1 MTDNLELETRE
12 FIFRAKSID
21 AERREIVGT
30 AVPYGQDANIGGWFI
45 ERFADGAV
53 QESSDARLF
62 WRHRDPIGLLTHDE
76 NAEGGWEIRARI
88 SETTLGNDALVL
100 ARDGVVAHLSV
111 GFEPGSEYT
120 VEEREGE
127 VPIITRTK
135 VRVREVS
142 LVPFPAYEGAQ
153 VTEVRHASPT
163 LKENRPMGNE
173 APAATEALEIRELRE
188 TVEDIQRTVN
198 ALPTERAEEPVLDT
212 RSSGEILKALVRGDE
227 ATLASYNDLLQRA
240 YTGGTAA
247 DTIVRPQWVGDLTRL
262 VEEAAVLASLFE
274 TGTLP
279 PEGLTLEYGQL
290 KTDTTK
296 VEEQVNEGDD
306 LAYGKVVLETKSAPV
321 KTFGGY
327 TQLGRKEIE
336 RSSVNILDMNL
347 RAMAIA
353 AGKRRN
359 ASLRAFFATAVA
371 GQVTAANTVQV
382 LDETKYISW
391 VTAIVN
397 AAEKYTDL
405 GLALEALVVDKTKFL
420 SLASLTAT
428 DGRPLMTVSGTGTN
442 VIGSLNVKG
451 ISGELASVPIKLNP
465 KQAAP
470 GAAFINRSA
479 IRAYNGPLVNLQDEN
494 VINLSKDF
502 SVYFYSALALEIPA
516 AIVPVKFG
524 A

>member
-1 MTDNLELETRE
+1 
-12 FIFRAKSID
+12 
-21 AERREIVGT
+21 
-30 AVPYGQDANIGGWFI
+30 
-45 ERFADGAV
+45 
-53 QESSDARLF
+53 
-62 WRHRDPIGLLTHDE
+62 
-76 NAEGGWEIRARI
+76 
-88 SETTLGNDALVL
+88 
-100 ARDGVVAHLSV
+100 
-111 GFEPGSEYT
+111 
-120 VEEREGE
+120 
-127 VPIITRTK
+127 
-135 VRVREVS
+135 
-142 LVPFPAYEGAQ
+142 
-153 VTEVRHASPT
+153 
-163 LKENRPMGNE
+163 MGNE

-198 ALPTERAEEPVLDT
+198 ALPTQREEEPVLDT

-227 ATLASYNDLLQRA
+227 TVIAEYNDLLKRA
-240 YTGGTAA
+240 YTGGTSA
-247 DTIVRPQWVGDLTRL
+247 DAIVRPQWVGDLTRL
-262 VEEAAVLASLFE
+262 VEEAAVLASLFQ

-290 KTDTTK
+290 KADTTK

-327 TQLGRKEIE
+327 TQLTRKEIE
-336 RSSVNILDMNL
+336 RSSVNILDANL
-347 RAMAIA
+347 RALAIA

-359 ASLRAFFATAVA
+359 AALRAFFATAVA

-470 GAAFINRSA
+470 GAAFINGSA

-494 VINLSKDF
+494 VVNLSKDF